1 MVDRISNRLTM
12 INAAIAVAE
21 TPANRLVWDG
31 QSPAEFGTA
40 LNALKTGYAAATALA
55 AQAGSATTG
64 AAASKDVAETALEN
78 AAFVL
83 ARAMAFHLKKTGDLT
98 RRAKVNF
105 PLSGFQNLRD
115 QALVARCTEVRNIA
129 QSVTAEPGATDR
141 GVTTA
146 RITALSN
153 ALTAYQGLLNA
164 PRGQV
169 VGQRPFRAACPRA

>member
-1 MVDRISNRLTM
+1 MDDRINNRLTM
-12 INAAIAVAE
+12 VNAAIAVAE

-31 QSPAEFGTA
+31 QPPAEFGTA

-83 ARAMAFHLKKTGDLT
+83 ARALAFHLKKTGDLT

-105 PLSGFQNLRD
+105 PLSGFQKLRD
-115 QALVARCTEVRNIA
+115 QELVARCTEVRNIA

-141 GVTTA
+141 ERHDGPYHSAV
-146 RITALSN
+146 
-153 ALTAYQGLLNA
+153 
-164 PRGQV
+164 
-169 VGQRPFRAACPRA
+169 